1 MPSEDEMSVK
11 QLEEVLTGEIGKLN
25 PAQKQSIFGGLP
37 PEQFYGD
44 SSQDAEEQLFNVKN
58 LLRKIRI
65 ELAKGASTCISE
77 YSHDHFT
84 DGKAAT
90 SKPPSKKAPLKKST
104 PSWAVDGATS
114 VAPERIFSMAG
125 LTVSDRRHALKPATL
140 TSLLCLSSWHKN
152 GLINYES
159 WREFM
164 RARNSKD

>member
-104 PSWAVDGATS
+104 PSWAVDG
-114 VAPERIFSMAG
+114 
-125 LTVSDRRHALKPATL
+125 VSDRRHALKPATL